1 MDQVRGTHHL
11 DRLRCDDGADQVVD
25 GGSNLDHAPGR
36 HRDER
41 QCQPLRVSATQL
53 VPSAGHRAPSGI
65 DP

>member
-1 MDQVRGTHHL
+1 MDEVRGAHHL
-11 DRLRCDDGADQVVD
+11 DRLRRDDGADEVVD
-25 GGSNLDHAPGR
+25 RGTHFDHAPRR

-41 QCQPLRVSATQL
+41 QRQPLRVHATQL